1 MISKTPY
8 SGFLLTVFSHSVLT
22 IRVVVFS
29 GEEPI
34 YLLPIDNLHTS
45 KKEMV
50 EQTGKQDA
58 DKENGSFLD
67 TALAEP
73 FDTVDFNGKGPTN
86 QVNLNFKK

>member
-1 MISKTPY
+1 M
-8 SGFLLTVFSHSVLT
+8 
-22 IRVVVFS
+22 
-29 GEEPI
+29 
-34 YLLPIDNLHTS
+34 HTS

-50 EQTGKQDA
+50 EQMGKQDA